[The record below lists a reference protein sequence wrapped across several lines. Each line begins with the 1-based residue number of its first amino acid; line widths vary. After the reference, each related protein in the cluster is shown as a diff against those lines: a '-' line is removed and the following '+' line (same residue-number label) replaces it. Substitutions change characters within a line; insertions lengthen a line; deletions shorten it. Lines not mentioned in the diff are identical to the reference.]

1 MRVVLALPFVLA
13 LAGAVLLA
21 QPTLRALRR
30 GGHTRPNYRGRE
42 LPCPLGVL
50 IVVAALPALV
60 PLTLIERI
68 GHTTIVYPG
77 LITVAVYAL
86 GVACLGLID
95 DTLGSPRGDVAAP
108 RGWRGHGAAAMRGE
122 LSTGAL
128 KALGSLGLAL
138 LAMDFAGLS
147 VGRWLLASAVLVL
160 ATNALNLLDLR
171 PGRAFKLF
179 VLIGA
184 GLTIG
189 ARELRP
195 LWTLGLFVGPA
206 LVAGVYDLRE
216 EAMLGDT
223 GANLLGAL
231 AGLWM
236 VLVLSQTGQ
245 LVALALLVIVTVY
258 GELRSIS
265 ELVARVP
272 LLRELD
278 SLGRPSSPPR

>member
-1 MRVVLALPFVLA
+1 MRALPF
-13 LAGAVLLA
+13 LLA
-21 QPTLRALRR
+21 VVIAAFLTRPILSALRA
-30 GGHTRPNYRGRE
+30 GGHTRPNYRSRE
-42 LPCPLGVL
+42 LPFPFGVL
-50 IVVAALPALV
+50 VLAAALLALV
-60 PLTLIERI
+60 PLVLIERI
-68 GHTTIVYPG
+68 AHTTILYPQLIPVSVY
-77 LITVAVYAL
+77 VL

-95 DTLGSPRGDVAAP
+95 DTLGERPGGTPGP
-108 RGWRGHGAAAMRGE
+108 RGWRGHGGAALRGE
-122 LSTGAL
+122 LSTGTV
-128 KALGSLGLAL
+128 KAVGSLGLAL
-138 LAMDFAGLS
+138 LATNYVDES

-171 PGRAFKLF
+171 PGRAVKAF

-189 ARELRP
+189 VRELRP

-216 EAMLGDT
+216 RAMLGDT

-231 AGLWM
+231 VGLW
-236 VLVLSQTGQ
+236 LVLSLGQTGQ
-245 LVALALLVIVTVY
+245 LIALALLFAVTVY

-272 LLRELD
+272 LLRGLD
-278 SLGRPSSPPR
+278 SLGRP

>member
-1 MRVVLALPFVLA
+1 VRALPFLLA
-13 LAGAVLLA
+13 LAIALLLT
-21 QPTLRALRR
+21 PPILRALRV

-42 LPCPLGVL
+42 LPYPLGVL
-50 IVVAALPALV
+50 IVSAALLALV

-68 GHTTIVYPG
+68 GHTAILYPG
-77 LITVAVYAL
+77 LLAVAVYAL

-95 DTLGSPRGDVAAP
+95 DTLGSPRDGVAAP

-128 KALGSLGLAL
+128 KAVGSLGLAL
-138 LAMDFAGLS
+138 LAMDFTGLS
-147 VGRWLLASAVLVL
+147 VGRWLLAAAVLVL

-171 PGRAFKLF
+171 PGRALKAF

-206 LVAGVYDLRE
+206 LIAGAYDLRE

-236 VLVLSQTGQ
+236 VLTLSQTGQ
-245 LVALALLVIVTVY
+245 LIALALLVVVTVY

-265 ELVARVP
+265 ELVSRVP

-278 SLGRPSSPPR
+278 SFGRP

>member
-1 MRVVLALPFVLA
+1 MRALPLVLAFA
-13 LAGAVLLA
+13 LGALLVR
-21 QPTLRALRR
+21 PTLRALRG

-50 IVVAALPALV
+50 IAVAALLALV
-60 PLTLIERI
+60 PLTLIERV

-77 LITVAVYAL
+77 LITVAVYTL
-86 GVACLGLID
+86 GVACLGMID

-108 RGWRGHGAAAMRGE
+108 RGWRGHGAAALRGE
-122 LSTGAL
+122 MSTGAL

-138 LAMDFAGLS
+138 FAMDFTGLS

-160 ATNALNLLDLR
+160 ATNALNLFDLR
-171 PGRAFKLF
+171 PGRAFKMF

-189 ARELRP
+189 AHELRP

-223 GANLLGAL
+223 GANLLGGL